1 MGADDRLLIKDLLLR
16 GVVGIN
22 QWEREHRQDILL
34 NLTLFVDTSA
44 AARSDD
50 VADSLNYRS
59 LTKAIIAFVE
69 QSSFH
74 LVEALAEG
82 IAALCLRDFG
92 ADRVRVRVEKPGA
105 LRFAESVGVEIE
117 RDASELD

>member
-1 MGADDRLLIKDLLLR
+1 MGANDRLLVKDLLVR

-22 QWEREHRQDILL
+22 DWERQHRQDILI
-34 NLTLFVDTSA
+34 NLAVYVDASP

-69 QSSFH
+69 ASSFH
-74 LVEALAEG
+74 LVEALADG

-117 RDASELD
+117 RDATDLD